1 MLKGRK
7 KLCII
12 ITLIVFATLLGY
24 FYFCRERT
32 KGITDKDINLI
43 EVSTKEY
50 NNECYKC
57 SLGVEEEKYDGKNKV
72 IVTNC
77 DIELLESIDIEK
89 GGKGNKIRNKGKEF
103 KLYNIDINKAKEYEK
118 DGLKTDTYELTIKLY
133 LNYEGKK
140 VLAGEIRCYRL
151 SELNEEKFSSAE
163 IDKIKSQVSEVFKDK
178 PISDYTLFGK
188 FSKAGSDDFRIEG
201 GMYPESGF
209 FQTDYTTQ
217 IEECKQIWGT
227 ENKFLTWCRQFNS
240 VDFYQG
246 QEYSESGLTI
256 GFIIYMAIV
265 VVICCIEFG
274 TITKRLSLSKGS
286 V

>member
-12 ITLIVFATLLGY
+12 ITLVAITTLLGY

-32 KGITDKDINLI
+32 KSITDKGVNLI

-77 DIELLESIDIEK
+77 DIELLESIDKEK
-89 GGKGNKIRNKGKEF
+89 EGKGDKIRNKGKEF
-103 KLYNIDINKAKEYEK
+103 KLYNIDINKAKKYKKE
-118 DGLKTDTYELTIKLY
+118 GLKTDTYELTIKLY

-151 SELNEEKFSSAE
+151 SELNGEKFSSAE
-163 IDKIKSQVSEVFKDK
+163 IDKIKSQVSEVFKGK
-178 PISDYTLFGK
+178 SVSDYTLFGK
-188 FSKAGSDDFRIEG
+188 FSRSGSDDFRIEG

-217 IEECKQIWGT
+217 IEECKQLWGT

-246 QEYSESGLTI
+246 QEYSDGLNP
-256 GFIIYMAIV
+256 IIVTFVMVLFVLYLYIK
-265 VVICCIEFG
+265 IN
-274 TITKRLSLSKGS
+274 KK
-286 V
+286 

>member
-1 MLKGRK
+1 MGRK
-7 KLCII
+7 KLFII
-12 ITLIVFATLLGY
+12 ITLIVVTTLLGY
-24 FYFCRERT
+24 FYFCRGRVEN
-32 KGITDKDINLI
+32 ITDKGVNLI

-57 SLGVEEEKYDGKNKV
+57 KLGVEEEKYDGENKV

-77 DIELLESIDIEK
+77 DIELLESIDTEEE
-89 GGKGNKIRNKGKEF
+89 GKSDKIRNRGKDF
-103 KLYNIDINKAKEYEK
+103 TLYNIDINKAKEYEK

-140 VLAGEIRCYRL
+140 VLVGEIKCYRL
-151 SELNEEKFSSAE
+151 SELNGEKFSSEE
-163 IDKIKSQVSEVFKDK
+163 IDKIKSQVSEVFKGK
-178 PISDYTLFGK
+178 SFSEYTLFGK
-188 FSKAGSDDFRIEG
+188 LSKSGSDDFRIEG

-227 ENKFLTWCRQFNS
+227 EEKFLTWCKQFNS

-246 QEYSESGLTI
+246 QEYSD
-256 GFIIYMAIV
+256 GFNPIILIFVAFLLLVYLYIK
-265 VVICCIEFG
+265 I
-274 TITKRLSLSKGS
+274 SKKKQG
-286 V
+286 